1 MIDEKKIIEQKLFSD
16 TSRYNDI
23 INRPYQPSKGHLPM
37 PRSDRAGQ
45 FAPFAALTGFGN
57 LIQKKAEIYTHKKY
71 LSASAERRII
81 KKLQMLAGTKSTVTI
96 NYFNDEVGLYE
107 EFRDQV
113 STVKVERG
121 KVFFNQRPAIAI
133 ANIKEVR

>member
-16 TSRYNDI
+16 TSLYNDI

-81 KKLQMLAGTKSTVTI
+81 KKLQMLAGTKITVTI
-96 NYFNDEVGLYE
+96 NYFNDEVGFYE
-107 EFRDQV
+107 EFCDQV

-121 KVFFNQRPAIAI
+121 KVFFNQRSAIAI